1 MRISTRLRLIFATA
15 MCGLVVVVAASLFQT
30 RSDLLID
37 REIKT
42 RHIVEVG
49 ASLLTWFEE
58 QERSGRM
65 TRDEA
70 QAAALSAID
79 RLRYE
84 SSEYLWVHSL
94 ANSVMLA
101 HPNRK
106 LVGTDVGG
114 MKDPDG
120 LAIFQEF
127 NKVAGGKGA
136 GFVYYQWPKPGS
148 TEPVRKLS
156 YVQGFAPWGWVIG
169 TGIYID
175 DVSAAFRERAL
186 SFGLGAVAILALVW
200 LIAAWVGRGI
210 TRPLGDVTA
219 TLERL
224 TQDDHSAEIRHT
236 ERSDEIGALA
246 RGLLVFRNH
255 IEAAAKAA
263 AEKVRQ
269 QEHDLARQRR
279 LEKLTAEF
287 DTKISAVVGAVSSAA
302 NKMHSTSRAMSAIAE
317 QTSVQSSTVAAAAN
331 QAAMSVQTVA
341 AATEELHASEAEIA
355 RQVEVSTSC
364 TRSAVSAAERST
376 EIVGGLTRA
385 AGRIGEVV
393 QLINDIASQTNL
405 LALNATIEA
414 ARAGEAGKGFAV
426 VANEVK
432 TLANQTSRAT
442 EEISS
447 QILEVQGAAGQAAEA
462 IAAIVRTIGDIDS
475 ISTTVAE
482 AVDQQAAATTEIARS
497 IEQASAGTS
506 EVSSNI
512 TEVSEAARLSGDTA
526 GDVLA
531 AAAELTGQAD
541 ALRREVEGFL
551 SAIHGDGNRSDENR
565 PHLALAAE

>member
-84 SSEYLWVHSL
+84 GSEYLWVHSL
-94 ANSVMLA
+94 ANSVMLS

-106 LVGTDVGG
+106 LVGTAVGG

-120 LAIFQEF
+120 LAIFEEF
-127 NKVAGGKGA
+127 NRVAGGKSG

-186 SFGLGAVAILALVW
+186 SFGLAAAAILALVW

-210 TRPLGDVTA
+210 TRPLSDVTA

-287 DTKISAVVGAVSSAA
+287 DTKISAVVSAVSSAA

-341 AATEELHASEAEIA
+341 AATEELHASESEIA

-376 EIVGGLTRA
+376 EIVGGLTQA

-447 QILEVQGAAGQAAEA
+447 QILEVQGAASQAAEA

-482 AVDQQAAATTEIARS
+482 AVDQQTAATTEIARS

-512 TEVSEAARLSGDTA
+512 TEVSEAARLSGNTA

-531 AAAELTGQAD
+531 AAAELTEQAD

-551 SAIHGDGNRSDENR
+551 SAMCGQPLRCKGKVTV
-565 PHLALAAE
+565 